1 METSMA
7 AEQDART
14 RVRRVEKGVREE
26 LSSMLAHEVKDPGAA
41 GAIVT
46 RVEMSNDLRS
56 AKIHVRVLE
65 GGDDP
70 ARRVAV
76 VAGLA
81 RATGMLRREVTQRLQ
96 LRTAP
101 ELHFV
106 YDDGLDNTTRVEQLL
121 AEIEQERKPK
131 TR

>member
-1 METSMA
+1 MA

-26 LSSMLAHEVKDPGAA
+26 LASMLAHEVKDPGAA
-41 GAIVT
+41 GTVVT
-46 RVEMSNDLRS
+46 RVEITNDLRS
-56 AKIHVRVLE
+56 AKVHVRLLE

-70 ARRVAV
+70 ARRLSV
-76 VAGLA
+76 VAALG
-81 RATGMLRREVTQRLQ
+81 RATGMLRREVTQRLR
-96 LRTAP
+96 LRSAP

-121 AEIEQERKPK
+121 AEIEQERKPGP
-131 TR
+131 R